1 MKKLYPIAAIGVE
14 TAAFYQPEDRTKL
27 KIQQMFAKQKLGYI
41 ISIGIV
47 SIDEDMNIEQERYT
61 FKPSMK
67 IDPRSTKVHG
77 YDDKFFR

>member
-1 MKKLYPIAAIGVE
+1 
-14 TAAFYQPEDRTKL
+14 
-27 KIQQMFAKQKLGYI
+27 MFAKQKLGYI

-47 SIDEDMNIEQERYT
+47 SIEEDMNIEQERYT